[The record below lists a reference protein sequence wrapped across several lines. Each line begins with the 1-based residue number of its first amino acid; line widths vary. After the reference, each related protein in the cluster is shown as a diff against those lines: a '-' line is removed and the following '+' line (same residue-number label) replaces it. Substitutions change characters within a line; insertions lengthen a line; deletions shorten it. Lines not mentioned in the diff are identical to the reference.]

1 MATPLATIV
10 QLILELDGSGLWFP
24 TIPDEEEVILVIV
37 ALISG
42 FISMAITTEHIWAD
56 KSATYSLDRHIL
68 VVPGTKKN
76 FCFELTLALSGF
88 KILEGATIIIKIG
101 CFLGF
106 LQTSFIAQIVLENI
120 NDDFRNSLRK
130 FVITILVETIV

>member
-1 MATPLATIV
+1 MQIVARTSEFWLQFLSNQKKVTSKVKLQVACFSIPLLLATPLATIV

-68 VVPGTKKN
+68 VVPGTKEN
-76 FCFELTLALSGF
+76 FRF
-88 KILEGATIIIKIG
+88 KL
-101 CFLGF
+101 
-106 LQTSFIAQIVLENI
+106 IAGLPDGTQESHSV
-120 NDDFRNSLRK
+120 
-130 FVITILVETIV
+130 

>member
-1 MATPLATIV
+1 MEKVTLKVKLQVTCFSIPLLLATPLATIV

-68 VVPGTKKN
+68 VVPGTKEN
-76 FCFELTLALSGF
+76 FRF
-88 KILEGATIIIKIG
+88 KL
-101 CFLGF
+101 
-106 LQTSFIAQIVLENI
+106 IAGLPDGTQESHSV
-120 NDDFRNSLRK
+120 
-130 FVITILVETIV
+130 